1 MLKHARKTLHTVKW
15 SARQYSTYS
24 KGNNSVVNFISVN
37 NSTSYFIKL
46 DDSTVSS
53 FKASKAFDVVYVG
66 TFIGTGASSMYGVW
80 SIINS
85 SLIPINEKLEK
96 LDAKVGILDLNV
108 NYIKGYLRIQ
118 EIAPKTNDSFAAAI
132 QIIRAGMTKGKNSEI
147 LKRKNLCLPEHINK
161 LVQIKELKLKL
172 RKIKG
177 HSRIPENEKANKLAC
192 KSALG
197 DRILVPKWL

>member
-24 KGNNSVVNFISVN
+24 K
-37 NSTSYFIKL
+37 

-118 EIAPKTNDSFAAAI
+118 EIAPKTNDS
-132 QIIRAGMTKGKNSEI
+132 
-147 LKRKNLCLPEHINK
+147 L
-161 LVQIKELKLKL
+161 
-172 RKIKG
+172 
-177 HSRIPENEKANKLAC
+177 
-192 KSALG
+192 
-197 DRILVPKWL
+197 